1 MKSQPTDFAATATR
15 LRVAAGLSQQQLAQ
29 HLGVAR
35 ATYASLESGRREPNL
50 REIRELSRIYQIS
63 PDRLINV
70 PAADYVEEPKPIYAP
85 AKQPEF
91 MPEKFRDTLLYITA
105 AIGARPHVGE
115 TVLQYLLYM
124 IDTDYYGVHA
134 EAITGLFYR
143 RGHYGPQPSDDFAD
157 TVGKMRADGSLA
169 VVETPLHTHL
179 QCKYLPLVV
188 PKLDALSAS
197 ELAHTESSLARY
209 GDYDVEALSQ
219 IIQQTPAWR
228 ATNESEVI
236 YYRMP

>member
-15 LRVAAGLSQQQLAQ
+15 LRVSAGLSQQQVAQ
-29 HLGVAR
+29 QLGVAR

-70 PAADYVEEPKPIYAP
+70 PTADYVEEPKPIYTP

-91 MPEKFRDTLLYITA
+91 MPEKFRDTLLYVTA

-134 EAITGLFYR
+134 EAITGLSYR

-157 TVGKMRADGSLA
+157 MVQKMQADGSIA
-169 VVETPLHTHL
+169 ITETPLHTHL
-179 QCKYLPLVV
+179 QRKYLPLVA
-188 PKLDALSAS
+188 PRLTALSANELVYIES
-197 ELAHTESSLARY
+197 ELARY
-209 GDYDVEALSQ
+209 GGCSVDELSR
-219 IIQQTPAWR
+219 IIQQTVAWQ
-228 ATNESEVI
+228 AVAEGGVI
-236 YYRMP
+236 HYSQR